1 MENWRKRNILL
12 PHPLTKD
19 INRRHKNAKRNHKDN
34 LAIPS
39 TRDNDLNTFGWQ
51 ICWYKLTY
59 FCLMPLLSKRSLH
72 FYRHHRG
79 QWEPTREPASFALNT
94 ITTQQANRSPNSSQL
109 AREWDRG
116 EALSSRSRNSVW
128 HQIGAKILW
137 IILTSCQYL
146 TVMDLS
152 VYLVQ
157 VNDKMGSMGYRQI
170 LQIIWRLKFGKS
182 SGSPALVTFHKNK
195 LTGSLSLTS
204 SLQVNYH

>member
-109 AREWDRG
+109 GREWDRW
-116 EALSSRSRNSVW
+116 STIFS
-128 HQIGAKILW
+128 
-137 IILTSCQYL
+137 
-146 TVMDLS
+146 
-152 VYLVQ
+152 
-157 VNDKMGSMGYRQI
+157 
-170 LQIIWRLKFGKS
+170 LKK
-182 SGSPALVTFHKNK
+182 
-195 LTGSLSLTS
+195 LSLTPNRGENLMNNS
-204 SLQVNYH
+204 YILSIPNGDGLECLLSPGKW